1 MSATGAGEQ
10 RTPLDLNYH
19 AVARSVFVHERH
31 SLCAV
36 GELAHGQTVA
46 GKLQRGHPPAMP
58 LSGGNS
64 IVRDGTR
71 EWQPK
76 RRVAMLILSRRTGEG
91 VVIGSD
97 ITVTVLG
104 IKGNQ
109 VRLGIRAPEDV
120 AVNRTEI
127 HERIE
132 RESDSGDEGR
142 TVERE
147 SSE

>member
-1 MSATGAGEQ
+1 
-10 RTPLDLNYH
+10 
-19 AVARSVFVHERH
+19 
-31 SLCAV
+31 
-36 GELAHGQTVA
+36 
-46 GKLQRGHPPAMP
+46 
-58 LSGGNS
+58 
-64 IVRDGTR
+64 
-71 EWQPK
+71 
-76 RRVAMLILSRRTGEG
+76 MLILSRRVGEG

-132 RESDSGDEGR
+132 RESHAGDEDR